1 MFVFTLGISRVC
13 VYFKDISCLCCLL
26 KGYLV
31 FVFTLGISSV
41 FVYLRDI

>member
-13 VYFKDISCLCCLL
+13 VYFRDISCLCLL

-31 FVFTLGISSV
+31 FVFTLGISRV
-41 FVYLRDI
+41 CVYFRDI